1 MFNPTCTHFEPL
13 CPQDQEAHRLFG
25 NFTLP
30 WSTDGSGQG
39 TCSGDWTL
47 GMIADKVII
56 PKGLKPG
63 HYVLGWRNDCEET
76 AQVWQNCADVKIV
89 A

>member
-1 MFNPTCTHFEPL
+1 
-13 CPQDQEAHRLFG
+13 
-25 NFTLP
+25 
-30 WSTDGSGQG
+30 
-39 TCSGDWTL
+39 
-47 GMIADKVII
+47 MIADKVIL

-63 HYVLGWRNDCEET
+63 KYILGWRNGKRSRSLCVVSGAQRSGCTDCEET

>member
-1 MFNPTCTHFEPL
+1 
-13 CPQDQEAHRLFG
+13 
-25 NFTLP
+25 
-30 WSTDGSGQG
+30 
-39 TCSGDWTL
+39 
-47 GMIADKVII
+47 MIADKVII